1 MAHNALYKSAPR
13 SFTGNVRPP
22 LSGPSHSVNRIW
34 RRTDLM
40 VKLVALN
47 DRWFTPTG
55 RPSRG
60 APNCQPPFSFICLRR
75 FNCMIASDTPSWA
88 IDALRSHR
96 AQHQAAL
103 TRGRTDHFS
112 YIRLFSR
119 PLIFGCCLLVFIRM
133 PGVAIVNL
141 AYYTRFKVY
150 RHMLQRYERQR

>member
-1 MAHNALYKSAPR
+1 
-13 SFTGNVRPP
+13 
-22 LSGPSHSVNRIW
+22 
-34 RRTDLM
+34 
-40 VKLVALN
+40 
-47 DRWFTPTG
+47 
-55 RPSRG
+55 
-60 APNCQPPFSFICLRR
+60 
-75 FNCMIASDTPSWA
+75 MIASDTPSRA

-119 PLIFGCCLLVFIRM
+119 PLIFGCCLLVFIRR